1 MSVGFFS
8 QVLHLKMTYAVGRAY
23 NPIYKPWQASRRTG
37 EPMSRLKDLK
47 AHESTQ
53 ILPNVING
61 KGQTEKVQIVA
72 TYFAAFQKN
81 L

>member
-23 NPIYKPWQASRRTG
+23 NPIYKPRQASRRTG
-37 EPMSRLKDLK
+37 EPMSRLK

-61 KGQTEKVQIVA
+61 KGQTHKVQMVA

-81 L
+81 I